1 ADKCEKR
8 IEEIAEQK
16 RETPLTMPKELKAL
30 GRKEYFERPLR
41 VGSVGS
47 DVGKMKEALIEK
59 GYLEMNAAGG
69 DLFGI
74 STRRAV
80 ERLQEDFGLRKTGRV
95 DAETWEYIFK

>member
-1 ADKCEKR
+1 
-8 IEEIAEQK
+8 
-16 RETPLTMPKELKAL
+16 MPRELKKL
-30 GRKEYFERPLR
+30 GRTETFERPLR
-41 VGSVGS
+41 VGSVGN

-59 GYLEMNAAGG
+59 GYLDSNAAGG

-80 ERLQEDFGLRKTGRV
+80 ERLQQDFGLERTGRV

>member
-1 ADKCEKR
+1 
-8 IEEIAEQK
+8 
-16 RETPLTMPKELKAL
+16 
-30 GRKEYFERPLR
+30 
-41 VGSVGS
+41 
-47 DVGKMKEALIEK
+47 MKEALIEK